1 LFLLG
6 LFIGNTFQYQLNST
20 TLVGI
25 GISSISSVTGVL
37 KMLFDWKNEPTL
49 EFGELTHND
58 EPAYFINVKK
68 KKGKGYAKDCEGKI
82 KTDGINTHTVWALNE
97 PRRIDIADEMKLRL
111 FAVDTKEN
119 TIDFPSAT
127 FTEGRSF
134 NFKDL
139 DDYLNKDLTIMVY
152 CNTNSPKPYIKK
164 IRDIIDNSTSD

>member
-1 LFLLG
+1 
-6 LFIGNTFQYQLNST
+6 
-20 TLVGI
+20 
-25 GISSISSVTGVL
+25 
-37 KMLFDWKNEPTL
+37 
-49 EFGELTHND
+49 
-58 EPAYFINVKK
+58 
-68 KKGKGYAKDCEGKI
+68 
-82 KTDGINTHTVWALNE
+82 
-97 PRRIDIADEMKLRL
+97 MKLRL

-119 TIDFPSAT
+119 TIHFPSAT